1 MVENKIAEIK
11 DGADLATWKDEA
23 EEGRPYA
30 AAIVGGY
37 TYVRV
42 KSRELA
48 EEIAAELESA
58 AELGCDP
65 YVDDELLE
73 AELTKAERLDD
84 LEKTQALGPG
94 LGATAPDVAAELYAS
109 LLENMAEL
117 TRLKDRASGLLAG
130 FEGGLAEYK
139 QRALELEQEK
149 VDALNRLTE
158 AVRELA
164 PV

>member
-94 LGATAPDVAAELYAS
+94 LGATAPDVAADLYAS

-117 TRLKDRASGLLAG
+117 EQIAKRLECLDNLLGQITRT
-130 FEGGLAEYK
+130 
-139 QRALELEQEK
+139 

-158 AVRELA
+158 AVKELA

>member
-73 AELTKAERLDD
+73 AELTKAERL
-84 LEKTQALGPG
+84 
-94 LGATAPDVAAELYAS
+94 
-109 LLENMAEL
+109 
-117 TRLKDRASGLLAG
+117 
-130 FEGGLAEYK
+130 AEYK

-149 VDALNRLTE
+149 VDELEQIAKRLECLDNLLGQITRTVDALNRLTE